1 MPIEIKITGEHA
13 DDALRDLQ
21 HLAGALALKSNSSI
35 LVAGVEAGKTPE
47 APTAPAATDIGGWDA
62 PKAPTPA
69 EPPKRGR
76 GRPSKQ
82 NKPTE
87 SSAPTVPPVAGDP
100 PAQEQDA
107 AVSQQSDPAPAVP
120 LDHAEF
126 RKQLMTMAPI
136 EDNEKSEKAIAIIN
150 AAGYAKLKEVKP
162 EDYESI
168 LAKVAEAVGA

>member
-1 MPIEIKITGEHA
+1 MPVEIKITGEHA

-21 HLAGALALKSNSSI
+21 HLAGALTPKNDPPI
-35 LVAGVEAGKTPE
+35 LAAGVEAGKTPE
-47 APTAPAATDIGGWDA
+47 VPTAPAATDIGGWDA

-87 SSAPTVPPVAGDP
+87 SSAPTVPPVADDP
-100 PAQEQDA
+100 PAQEEPIA
-107 AVSQQSDPAPAVP
+107 IEASPAPAVP
-120 LDHAEF
+120 LDYAEF